1 MYCTVTDMQ
10 KLFPLS
16 MLINLS
22 NDVAAQTTV
31 NKTNIYEAIDQA
43 DREIDAYLAIAGYS
57 VPMDP
62 VPPLINNMSTK
73 MAIWNLHLRKLWK
86 DVIWEDAYKVQQQLL
101 EKIATG
107 RIKLGQL
114 EEDVTQVTGS
124 TSVVSTRDR
133 KFTTAIMEMFQ

>member
-1 MYCTVTDMQ
+1 MYCSVSDMQ

-22 NDVAAQTTV
+22 NDVQAQTTV
-31 NKTNIYEAIDQA
+31 NQANIDEAIDQA
-43 DREIDAYLAIAGYS
+43 DREIDGYLAIAMIS

-62 VPPLINNMSTK
+62 VPPLINNISTK

-86 DVIWEDAYKVQQQLL
+86 DVIWEDTYKIQQGLL

-107 RIKLGQL
+107 RIKIGQL
-114 EEDVTQVTGS
+114 QSGIPALAS
-124 TSVVSTRDR
+124 SRACVSTRAR
-133 KFTTAIMEMFQ
+133 KFTTDVMGTF